1 MEIKSTINIV
11 LRDLAEARELIDD
24 LRNYPGVPLL
34 QVELAKAKCKSAED
48 VIRLLSELSNEPLEK
63 SHREAG
69 GTAVADKEDKAVTGG
84 QIESGEDKTDGSGE
98 PGSPMEVI
106 GGNEEVIGRDEEVAI
121 DREVTEKEIEAEQGK
136 KISKVVDAIVN
147 FGEKEPVEGKKEKAK
162 EKKIVADNFSG
173 LSQRINEQIGD
184 QKKEGPSS
192 SQLSRPLTD
201 LTREIGINDR
211 FYFIREVF
219 DGKQDEYMRVISDLN
234 KVDNMEEAIKII
246 KDGTAF
252 DPGDEPV
259 QLLLDLVKRKI
270 SSSRHE

>member
-84 QIESGEDKTDGSGE
+84 QIVSGEDKTDGSGE
-98 PGSPMEVI
+98 PGSPL
-106 GGNEEVIGRDEEVAI
+106 EVIGRDEEVAI

-234 KVDNMEEAIKII
+234 KVDNMEEAMKII